1 MPTKKKMHGKNAQ
14 PNPVWRGG
22 TSKKKAAKTITL
34 AEAIQDHA
42 EALRA
47 LAEALVQVQEKEG
60 EQNQTLLAQILK
72 EIGGLMEGMHPPT
85 PTPHLRSVPPSP
97 PTGTPTLKEGFRA
110 VNVDAL
116 SPLTDTGALPP
127 EIAALFDK
135 FCACG
140 HRVAVHFGGTGTCL
154 VLPCP
159 CKEPVEK
166 SATTETQD

>member
-1 MPTKKKMHGKNAQ
+1 MSTKKKPQKKQTAKR
-14 PNPVWRGG
+14 PAARPV
-22 TSKKKAAKTITL
+22 TL

-85 PTPHLRSVPPSP
+85 PTPHLRSVPPAP
-97 PTGTPTLKEGFRA
+97 PTGTPTLKEF
-110 VNVDAL
+110 
-116 SPLTDTGALPP
+116 TDTSALPP

-166 SATTETQD
+166 SATPETQD